1 MNSREQALD
10 TAMRIEGELFDRCGL
25 AGAWDSI
32 DDEDKE
38 GFGTLWRPSSS
49 APSTRRRLR
58 SGRRA
63 LTWPIARCRNARC
76 RNARCRKPCGH
87 STCDKAR
94 AIYKAIRSRG
104 EVMP

>member
-32 DDEDKE
+32 DDDKE

-49 APSTRRRLR
+49 APSTRRYGR

-76 RNARCRKPCGH
+76 REPCGH